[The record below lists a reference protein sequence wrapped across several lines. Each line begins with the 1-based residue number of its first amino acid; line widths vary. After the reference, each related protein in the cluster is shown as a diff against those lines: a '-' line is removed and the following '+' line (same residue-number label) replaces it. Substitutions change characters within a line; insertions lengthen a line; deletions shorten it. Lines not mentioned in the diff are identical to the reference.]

1 MDITLPGFKYLG
13 YKIDNIGKKTKR
25 ETLPKNSNTPSKP
38 LDKKSPSPSPNI
50 GSSLP
55 VKISTP
61 PLEP

>member
-1 MDITLPGFKYLG
+1 MNNEISTSEQGPEITNC
-13 YKIDNIGKKTKR
+13 DN
-25 ETLPKNSNTPSKP
+25 NNTPSKP
-38 LDKKSPSPSPNI
+38 LDKKLPSPSPNI